1 MTKENFDKYDMRRVI
16 LEYPNQLDLG
26 KEFVEKV
33 NLEDLPKDYS
43 NLIICGMGGSGHPG
57 ELLNAFLNSRERKFS
72 LPLYV
77 QRTYNL
83 PKAATKDSLIFISSY
98 SGNTEETIDCF
109 HEALEL
115 GATIISFAAGG
126 KVEKIS
132 LENNVPFVKYVMNFE
147 GFQPRYATT
156 YALVAM
162 NEALTKLGLSDTVE
176 NLPTFNSRDLEISG
190 EEIAKK
196 LKGKTPIIY
205 ASDRFK
211 IGAKMLKIKMN
222 ENSKTPA
229 FWNYFPELSHN
240 EMVGFTNPQGKFF
253 VLMFEDKNDHP
264 QIKKRMEITKR
275 LYEEKGVE
283 AEILPITGDSYL
295 EKIINIFILGDW
307 ISYYL
312 AYEYKQDPTPV
323 DMVEDLKK
331 MLEE

>member
-57 ELLNAFLNSRERKFS
+57 ELLNAFLNSRERNFP

-115 GATIISFAAGG
+115 GATIIAFAAGG

-132 LENNVPFVKYVMNFE
+132 NENNVPFVKYVMNFE

-283 AEILPITGDSYL
+283 AEILPITGESYL

-312 AYEYKQDPTPV
+312 AYEYSQDPTPV

>member
-1 MTKENFDKYDMRRVI
+1 MPKENFDKYDMRRVI
-16 LEYPNQLDLG
+16 LEYPNQLELG

-33 NLEDLPKDYS
+33 DLGELPKNYS

-57 ELLNAFLNSRERKFS
+57 ELLNSFLNSKEVRFS

-115 GATIISFAAGG
+115 GATIVSFASGG

-132 LENNVPFVKYVMNFE
+132 LENNVPLVKYVMNFE

-162 NEALTKLGLSDTVE
+162 NEVLTKLGLSDTVK
-176 NLPTFNSRDLEISG
+176 NLPTINSRELEISG

-196 LKGKTPIIY
+196 IKGRTPIIY

-211 IGAKMLKIKMN
+211 IGAKMLKIKIN

-253 VLMFEDKNDHP
+253 VLMFEDENDHP
-264 QIKKRMEITKR
+264 HIKKRMMITKR
-275 LYEEKGVE
+275 LYEEKGLE
-283 AEILPITGDSYL
+283 AEIIQIEGTSYL
-295 EKIINIFILGDW
+295 EKLVNIFILGDW

-312 AYEYKQDPTPV
+312 AYEYDQDPTPV